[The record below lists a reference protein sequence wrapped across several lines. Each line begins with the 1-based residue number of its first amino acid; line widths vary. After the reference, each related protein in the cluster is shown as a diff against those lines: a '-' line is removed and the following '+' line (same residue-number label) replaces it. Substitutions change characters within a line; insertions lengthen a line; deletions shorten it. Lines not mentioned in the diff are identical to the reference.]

1 MLATI
6 FTKSLRDRSVG
17 VMLSALA
24 VAVMGAGAVWVYRDV
39 GDLIAEL
46 VAGMPEGVVSAIGL
60 SGAGTGTTFVLG
72 EMLNLIAPM
81 VLGGI
86 AISIGTSAIAGEE
99 RDGTLG
105 LLLAN
110 PRSRTSVLLS
120 KTWALLVLSVVG
132 SLMVWGAVVVAVGLV
147 GGEIVDLT
155 LGAMSVH
162 LMAFTMFMGALAL
175 FIGSW
180 TGNAGMASGASVGV
194 LIFSFLAAGLLP
206 LVAGL
211 ENLARVFPW
220 YYFNS
225 SKPIETGIDILDLSV
240 LVGASVVLV
249 VGALIGVNRRD
260 LRTGVGGTVVE
271 RLLKDHPKV
280 AGYVERLAGK
290 PMVANISIKTVT
302 DHQFAATIAAAAIFY
317 TAILVG
323 PMFNGLSS
331 TLGELTSAMP
341 EGLLRIVGGV
351 DMSTPAGWYHAEVFS
366 LTLPAAIGALT
377 IMMGSRALAGE
388 EDASTMDLLLVNPIT
403 RSKVVVSKFVAI
415 IAMATL
421 LGLATFVGTA
431 AGVLIGGLDLSMVN
445 IAGASVQGIALA
457 VLLGA
462 AALLGG
468 AITGRPKAAA
478 YTGIGVGLI
487 GFVMYSFLPVN
498 ESLAP
503 WAKLSPFYYYS
514 DNLPLTNGIS
524 WAYTGVLFGV
534 AALLAAIA
542 AMAFERRDVRN

>member
-6 FTKSLRDRSVG
+6 FTKSIRDRSMG
-17 VMLSALA
+17 VVLSALA
-24 VAVMGAGAVWVYRDV
+24 VAVLGAGAVWIYRDV

-46 VAGMPEGVVSAIGL
+46 VAGMPETVVNAVGL

-120 KTWALLVLSVVG
+120 KTWAMLVMSVVG
-132 SLMVWGAVVVAVGLV
+132 SLLLWGAVVVAVGLV
-147 GGEIVDLT
+147 GSEIGDLT
-155 LGAMSVH
+155 LGAMAVH
-162 LMAFTMFMGALAL
+162 LMAFTMFMGGLAL
-175 FIGSW
+175 FIGAW
-180 TGNAGMASGASVGV
+180 TGNAGAASGASVGV

-206 LVAGL
+206 LVSGL
-211 ENLARVFPW
+211 ENLARIFPW

-225 SKPIETGIDILDLSV
+225 SKPIEAGLDVADLAV
-240 LVGASVVLV
+240 LVGATILLIG
-249 VGALIGVNRRD
+249 GALIGVNRRD
-260 LRTGVGGTVVE
+260 LRAGAGGTLLE

-280 AGYVERLAGK
+280 AGYVERMAGK
-290 PMVANISIKTVT
+290 PMVANIPIKTVT

-341 EGLLRIVGGV
+341 DALLRIVGGV
-351 DMSTPAGWYHAEVFS
+351 DMSTAAGWYHAEVFS
-366 LTLPAAIGALT
+366 LVLPGAIGALT

-388 EDASTMDLLLVNPIT
+388 EDATTMDLLLVNPVT
-403 RSKVVVSKFVAI
+403 RSKVVVSKFVALV
-415 IAMATL
+415 AMATL
-421 LGLATFVGTA
+421 LGVATFIGTA
-431 AGVLIGGLDLSMVN
+431 GGVLLGGLDLAMLN
-445 IAGASVQGIALA
+445 IAGASFQGVALA

-462 AALLGG
+462 SALLGG
-468 AITGRPKAAA
+468 AVTGRPKTAA
-478 YTGIGVGLI
+478 YSGIAVGLV

-498 ESLAP
+498 ENLAA

-514 DNLPLTNGIS
+514 DNLPLENGIS
-524 WAYTGVLFGV
+524 WGYTGILFGV
-534 AALLAAIA
+534 SLLLVGLASL
-542 AMAFERRDVRN
+542 AFERRDIRS

>member
-6 FTKSLRDRSVG
+6 FTKAIRDRSVG
-17 VMLSALA
+17 VVMSALA
-24 VAVMGAGAVWVYRDV
+24 VALLGAGAVWIYRDV

-46 VAGMPEGVVSAIGL
+46 VAGMPETIVSAVGL

-120 KTWALLVLSVVG
+120 KTGALLAMSVVG
-132 SLMVWGAVVVAVGLV
+132 SLFLWGAVVVAVGLV
-147 GGEIVDLT
+147 GGEIGNLT
-155 LGAMSVH
+155 LGAMAVH
-162 LMAFTMFMGALAL
+162 LMAFTMFMGGLAL

-180 TGNAGMASGASVGV
+180 TGNAAVASGVSVGV

-206 LVAGL
+206 LVNGL
-211 ENLARVFPW
+211 ENLAKIFPW

-225 SKPIETGIDILDLSV
+225 SKPIESGIDGLDLSV
-240 LVGASVVLV
+240 LVGATAILIG
-249 VGALIGVNRRD
+249 GALIGVNRRD
-260 LRTGVGGTVVE
+260 LRAGAGGTLVE
-271 RLLKDHPKV
+271 RLFKNHPRV
-280 AGYVERLAGK
+280 AGYVERMAGK
-290 PMVANISIKTVT
+290 PMVANIPIKTVT
-302 DHQFAATIAAAAIFY
+302 DHQFAATISAAAIFY
-317 TAILVG
+317 TAVLVG

-331 TLGELTSAMP
+331 TLGELTSALP
-341 EGLLRIVGGV
+341 EALLRIVGGV

-366 LTLPAAIGALT
+366 LVIPAAIGALT

-388 EDASTMDLLLVNPIT
+388 EDATTMDLLLANPIT
-403 RSKVVVSKFVAI
+403 RSKVVVSKFVALV
-415 IAMATL
+415 AMAAL
-421 LGLATFVGTA
+421 LGFATFVGSVG
-431 AGVLIGGLDLSMVN
+431 GVLLGGLDLSIAN
-445 IAGASVQGIALA
+445 IAAASFQGVGLA

-462 AALLGG
+462 SALLGG
-468 AITGRPKAAA
+468 AVTGRPKAAA
-478 YTGIGVGLI
+478 YSGIAVGLV

-498 ESLAP
+498 ENLAG
-503 WAKLSPFYYYS
+503 WAKLSPFYYYA
-514 DNLPLTNGIS
+514 DNSPLENGIS
-524 WAYTGVLFGV
+524 WGYMGILFGV
-534 AALLAAIA
+534 SLLLVLLASV
-542 AMAFERRDVRN
+542 AFERRDIRN